1 MYKEIVDEKI
11 KIQNGL
17 PPFKTYNIGWIYDD
31 DKNSKINEKINNMSL
46 SDMIKYIKD
55 GRTYLKED
63 LEEFEKSYGGSL
75 YYPLNF
81 NTYLDLDVKK
91 TDKIIFDIY
100 NIESNSYKRCEVKN
114 MYLGSLNKR
123 LIPKDVES
131 FEDVQFIKDLLH
143 YNRKEISEK
152 LKKENVKYLLDLK
165 LELFGEYDNYYIKL
179 KVRGI

>member
-11 KIQNGL
+11 KTQNGL
-17 PPFKTYNIGWIYDD
+17 PPFKSYIIGWRYDD
-31 DKNSKINEKINNMSL
+31 DKNSKINEQINKMSL
-46 SDMIKYIKD
+46 SDMIRYIKG

-63 LEEFEKSYGGSL
+63 LEEFEKSYDSSL

-100 NIESNSYKRCEVKN
+100 NIENNSFERCQVKN
-114 MYLGSLNKR
+114 IYLGSLNKR
-123 LIPKDVES
+123 LIPKDIDS

-143 YNRKEISEK
+143 YNRNEISEK
-152 LKKENVKYLLDLK
+152 LKKENIKYLLDLN
-165 LELFGEYDNYYIKL
+165 LELFGKYDNYYIKL